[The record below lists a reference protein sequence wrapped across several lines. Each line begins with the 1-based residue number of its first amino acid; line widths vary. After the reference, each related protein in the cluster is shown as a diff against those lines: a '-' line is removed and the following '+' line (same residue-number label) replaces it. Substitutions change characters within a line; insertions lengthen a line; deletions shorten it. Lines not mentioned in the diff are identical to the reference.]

1 MPVSYMHFK
10 FQPFLVLMLLGIFN
24 HISQGQGEELDEL
37 LRKYP
42 AKDYFFIKKKRG
54 STNWFNSKQIEI
66 LSSKEEEQTQKA
78 LTDALNEFII
88 EGNPIL
94 KNHQIEYWGLKEF
107 HWSIRDTNGLTNDV
121 LTVKKI
127 DLGNLYLQRIK
138 KKYKDIKLSLSQKD
152 LTNINKYNFN
162 SGLYR
167 KAESKLNSILID
179 EELLLKISPS
189 LLLKD
194 EEIVLQKESIN
205 KSINDLKSKYI
216 VGTKVINT
224 TRQQKTDTLFQ
235 NLTKILNSFKGY
247 LNTQGQQLKYLSTSP
262 N

>member
-1 MPVSYMHFK
+1 MLFK
-10 FQPFLVLMLLGIFN
+10 FKTILVLIILGVFN
-24 HISQGQGEELDEL
+24 QISQGQESELDEL

-42 AKDYFFIKKKRG
+42 SKEYFFIKKKRG

-66 LSSKEEEQTQKA
+66 LSSKEEEKTQKA
-78 LTDALNEFII
+78 LTEALDEFII

-94 KNHQIEYWGLKEF
+94 KKHQIEYWGLKEF
-107 HWSIRDTNGLTNDV
+107 HWSIRDNNDLTNDV

-167 KAESKLNSILID
+167 KAESKLNSIIID
-179 EELLLKISPS
+179 EELLLKIAPS
-189 LLLKD
+189 LLFKD

-216 VGTKVINT
+216 VGTKVLNVN
-224 TRQQKTDTLFQ
+224 RQQKTDTLIQ
-235 NLTKILNSFKGY
+235 NLNKLFNSFKGY
-247 LNTQGQQLKYLSTSP
+247 LNTQGQQLKYLTTSP